1 MAEPAE
7 DPNKILK
14 ETVETVAALNDAFN
28 SLGAMIKSQ
37 LTANIVDADDYTK
50 QYVKSI
56 QSDATRALNGL
67 GKSSDRILQN
77 QIKINEGQAKSKD
90 ISNQIKEVTAKS
102 EKIQNS
108 LKNAAQAD
116 VKFKSQAEIL
126 AKQIQEVTVETVD
139 ALKAQN
145 KEAEKLEVKL
155 KAQQET
161 LTKYKKTAKDLS
173 SIPLIGK
180 LIDQD
185 KLSSAMTKA
194 ANEQK
199 SVFAAG
205 FKEVSKNITSALTS
219 GVSIIKF
226 FLDAAFKANKQS
238 VELGKSLGYG
248 AANSD
253 RVRENF
259 VRMEH
264 SSDNIN
270 VNTANL
276 AEASNQLT
284 ESTGYTAE
292 FSQDQLETQIM
303 LTKQL
308 KLSSEEASGIYQ
320 FSVLQGKSANSTYQS
335 MVRGYVATRNALK
348 TSVPFKAAIAE
359 AAKVSGQLASNLGN
373 NPEKIIKAVVATRA
387 LGTSLEQA
395 KSQGESLLD
404 FQSSIENELKA
415 ELITGEQLNLERA
428 RAAALMGDQ
437 VTVANELA
445 AQGMTSQKFS
455 TMNVL
460 AQKAYAEAL
469 GTTSD
474 ELANQLKKREIAI
487 SQGKSLA
494 QVTAE
499 EADAAAKR
507 QDIQE
512 KFNVAMDKIKSVIG
526 NLLAGPLSQFLESL
540 SQGLVYI
547 NEMVNKFGKVAST
560 IKGMLGPDGFKLLGS
575 VAGAATVGALILA
588 VGKSLMKGTRL
599 NPVVVTVAGGGGG
612 LGGDGGDVS
621 TGGGGKGGGGS
632 IKDKIFGK
640 KAGGQFKKGGGRIPA
655 GGRAG
660 GMFSKKALGG
670 LTKGLGKK
678 LLGGNALTALAM
690 GGLEAYSNMGTGMG
704 SGESIGRALLSGGGS
719 LLGGAL
725 GSFAGPLGTIGGGV
739 GGGMAGGALG
749 DYFFGEK
756 PEAIDQTQD
765 GIATSGG
772 PFQIKNKYGQTS
784 ITAAGDKLAVS
795 PNISGGSPMDL
806 SPMIAAIN
814 QVTAA
819 VADLKNKSWDV
830 HLDSKAVGTGLI
842 QKSYRSA

>member
-1 MAEPAE
+1 MAE

-37 LTANIVDADDYTK
+37 LTANIIDADDYTK
-50 QYVKSI
+50 QYIKSI
-56 QSDATRALNGL
+56 QSDATRAINDL
-67 GKSSDRILQN
+67 GK
-77 QIKINEGQAKSKD
+77 
-90 ISNQIKEVTAKS
+90 KS
-102 EKIQNS
+102 ERIVENQ
-108 LKNAAQAD
+108 
-116 VKFKSQAEIL
+116 FKLQKGQLTSNDI
-126 AKQIQEVTVETVD
+126 AKQIQEVELKTLKIKIALENAAEKDIKFKDQSLRLIKKIQEVSVETVD
-139 ALKAQN
+139 TLKAQN
-145 KEAEKLEVKL
+145 KEAKKFEQNLEITKNKIGGMEKVFS
-155 KAQQET
+155 A
-161 LTKYKKTAKDLS
+161 LS
-173 SIPLIGK
+173 DIPVLGK
-180 LIDQD
+180 VIDTGQT
-185 KLSSAMTKA
+185 SAAMKKA
-194 ANEQK
+194 AEEQR
-199 SVFAAG
+199 SIFAAG
-205 FKEVSKNITSALTS
+205 FKEVSKNIASSLTS

-226 FLDAAFKANKQS
+226 FLDAAFKANAQS
-238 VELGKSLGYG
+238 VQLGKSLGYG

-259 VRMEH
+259 VRME
-264 SSDNIN
+264 SSSNNLN

-276 AEASNQLT
+276 AEAANQLT

-308 KLSSEEASGIYQ
+308 GLSSDEASGIYQ
-320 FSVLQGKSANSTYQS
+320 FSVLQGKSADSTFKS
-335 MVRGYVATRNALK
+335 MAKGYAATRNSLK

-445 AQGMTSQKFS
+445 NQGMTAAKFS
-455 TMNVL
+455 GMNVI
-460 AQKAYAEAL
+460 AQKSYAEAL

-499 EADAAAKR
+499 EAVEAAKR
-507 QDIQE
+507 QSIQDR
-512 KFNVAMDKIKSVIG
+512 FNIAMDKIKSIIG
-526 NLLAGPLSQFLESL
+526 NLIAGPLGSFLESL
-540 SQGLVYI
+540 SKGLEHVTKI
-547 NEMVNKFGKVAST
+547 FSVFGKIFSL
-560 IKGMLGPDGFKLLGS
+560 IKSIPGVGGLL
-575 VAGAATVGALILA
+575 AGAASVTTIGALIAL
-588 VGKSLMKGTRL
+588 VGKSMLKGTYI
-599 NPVVVTVAGGGGG
+599 NPMITKDAGSGGGGG
-612 LGGDGGDVS
+612 ISDMIL
-621 TGGGGKGGGGS
+621 
-632 IKDKIFGK
+632 GK
-640 KAGGQFKKGGGRIPA
+640 KSGGQFKKGGGRVPK
-655 GGRAG
+655 GGRTG
-660 GMFSKKALGG
+660 GIG
-670 LTKGLGKK
+670 KGLLKGA
-678 LLGGNALTALAM
+678 GVGLAA
-690 GGLEAYSNMGTGMG
+690 GVAGMG
-704 SGESIGRALLSGGGS
+704 LDYAAESADAAGNQDLAKASRVGSGALSGAATGAMIGSIIPGLGTAVGAGIGG
-719 LLGGAL
+719 LLGGASAAFDEY
-725 GSFAGPLGTIGGGV
+725 GSP
-739 GGGMAGGALG
+739 
-749 DYFFGEK
+749 
-756 PEAIDQTQD
+756 DQSVQD
-765 GIATSGG
+765 GVATGGG
-772 PFQIKNKYGQTS
+772 PFKIKNKYGQTAV
-784 ITAAGDKLAVS
+784 TAAGDKLAVS

>member
-37 LTANIVDADDYTK
+37 LTANIIDADNYTK

-56 QSDATRALNGL
+56 QSDATRALSGL
-67 GKSSDRILQN
+67 GKSSDLILQN

-90 ISNQIKEVTAKS
+90 ISRQILEVESK
-102 EKIQNS
+102 S
-108 LKNAAQAD
+108 LKVRNALESAAAED
-116 VKFKSQAEIL
+116 PKFKSQSL
-126 AKQIQEVTVETVD
+126 VLVKKIQEAELETVE

-599 NPVVVTVAGGGGG
+599 NPVVVTVAGGGGIG
-612 LGGDGGDVS
+612 INND
-621 TGGGGKGGGGS
+621 GGGS
-632 IKDKIFGK
+632 GVDLDGDGK
-640 KAGGQFKKGGGRIPA
+640 SNKPNKPQSIGQRLKNIGKNLTKKGGIKRGLKGLFKGA
-655 GGRAG
+655 GGLA
-660 GMFSKKALGG
+660 
-670 LTKGLGKK
+670 KGLGKR
-678 LLGGNALTALAM
+678 LLGGNAIGALAM
-690 GGLEAYSNMGTGMG
+690 GGLEAYNNAGTGMG
-704 SGESIGRALLSGGGS
+704 GGESIGRALLSGGGS

-725 GSFAGPLGTIGGGV
+725 GSLAGPLGTFGGGV
-739 GGGMAGGALG
+739 AGGMAGDALG
-749 DYFFGEK
+749 DYFYGAK
-756 PEAIDQTQD
+756 PETQSVED
-765 GIATSGG
+765 GVAKSGG
-772 PFQIKNKYGQTS
+772 PFQIRNKYGQTA

-795 PNISGGSPMDL
+795 PNINNNSPMDL

-830 HLDSKAVGTGLI
+830 HLDSKSVGTGLI

>member
-37 LTANIVDADDYTK
+37 LTANIIDADNYTK

-56 QSDATRALNGL
+56 QSDATRALSGL
-67 GKSSDRILQN
+67 GKSSDLILQN

-90 ISNQIKEVTAKS
+90 ISRQILEVESK
-102 EKIQNS
+102 S
-108 LKNAAQAD
+108 LKVRNALESAAAED
-116 VKFKSQAEIL
+116 PKFKSQSL
-126 AKQIQEVTVETVD
+126 VLVKKIQEAELETVE

-292 FSQDQLETQIM
+292 FSQNQLETQIM

-308 KLSSEEASGIYQ
+308 GLSSDEAAGIYQ
-320 FSVLQGKSANSTYQS
+320 FSVLQGKSSNATYQS
-335 MVRGYVATRNALK
+335 MLKGYVATRNALK

-445 AQGMTSQKFS
+445 NQGMTAAKFS
-455 TMNVL
+455 GMNVI
-460 AQKAYAEAL
+460 AQKSYAEAL

-499 EADAAAKR
+499 EADEVAKR
-507 QDIQE
+507 QSVQD
-512 KFNVAMDKIKSVIG
+512 KFNIALEKIKSIIG
-526 NLLAGPLSQFLESL
+526 NLIAGPLGSFLESL
-540 SQGLVYI
+540 SKGLEHVTKI
-547 NEMVNKFGKVAST
+547 FGVFGKIFSL
-560 IKGMLGPDGFKLLGS
+560 IKSIPGVGGIL
-575 VAGAATVGALILA
+575 AGAASVTTIGALIAL
-588 VGKSLMKGTRL
+588 VGKSMLRGTNF
-599 NPVVVTVAGGGGG
+599 NPMITKEVGSGGGGISDMV
-612 LGGDGGDVS
+612 L
-621 TGGGGKGGGGS
+621 
-632 IKDKIFGK
+632 GK
-640 KAGGQFKKGGGRIPA
+640 KSGGQFKKGGGRVPK
-655 GGRAG
+655 GGRTG
-660 GMFSKKALGG
+660 GMGRGLLKGAGVGLAAGVAGAGLDYAAESAEGSGNQDLAKAARVGSGALSGAATG
-670 LTKGLGKK
+670 AMIGSIIPGLGTAVGAGI
-678 LLGGNALTALAM
+678 GG
-690 GGLEAYSNMGTGMG
+690 
-704 SGESIGRALLSGGGS
+704 
-719 LLGGAL
+719 LLGGASAAFDEY
-725 GSFAGPLGTIGGGV
+725 GSP
-739 GGGMAGGALG
+739 
-749 DYFFGEK
+749 
-756 PEAIDQTQD
+756 DQSIQD
-765 GIATSGG
+765 GVATGGG
-772 PFQIKNKYGQTS
+772 PFRIKNKYGQTA

-795 PNISGGSPMDL
+795 PNINAGSSMDL
-806 SPMIAAIN
+806 SPMIDAIN

-819 VADLKNKSWDV
+819 VTDLKNKSWDV
-830 HLDSKAVGTGLI
+830 HLDSKSVGTGLI

>member
-1 MAEPAE
+1 MAE

-37 LTANIVDADDYTK
+37 LTANIIGADDYTK
-50 QYVKSI
+50 KYVQSLK
-56 QSDATRALNGL
+56 SDAAGALKEL
-67 GKSSDRILQN
+67 GKSSERILFN
-77 QIKINEGQAKSKD
+77 QYQINKGQLTSKD
-90 ISNQIKEVTAKS
+90 ISKQILDVELRSQKAQIALQLAAGENKRYKNQA
-102 EKIQNS
+102 
-108 LKNAAQAD
+108 LK
-116 VKFKSQAEIL
+116 L
-126 AKQIQEVTVETVD
+126 TKQIQEAELETIE
-139 ALKAQN
+139 ALKAQA
-145 KEAEKLEVKL
+145 KEAEKVDIALAATEKRMKNASKL
-155 KAQQET
+155 ASEISKIPI
-161 LTKYKKTAKDLS
+161 LG
-173 SIPLIGK
+173 SI
-180 LIDQD
+180 IDTGEM
-185 KLSSAMTKA
+185 SAAMKKA
-194 ANEQK
+194 AEENR
-199 SVFAAG
+199 SIFAAG
-205 FKEVSKNITSALTS
+205 FKEVGKNITSALTS

-335 MVRGYVATRNALK
+335 MVRGYVATRNSLR

-359 AAKVSGQLASNLGN
+359 AAKISGQLASNLGN

-404 FQSSIENELKA
+404 FQTSIENELKA

-599 NPVVVTVAGGGGG
+599 NPVVVTVAGGGGIG
-612 LGGDGGDVS
+612 INND
-621 TGGGGKGGGGS
+621 GGGS
-632 IKDKIFGK
+632 GVDLDGDGK
-640 KAGGQFKKGGGRIPA
+640 SNKPNKPQSIGQRLKNIGKNLTKKGGIKRGLKGLFKGA
-655 GGRAG
+655 GGLA
-660 GMFSKKALGG
+660 
-670 LTKGLGKK
+670 KGLGKR
-678 LLGGNALTALAM
+678 LLGGNAIGALAM
-690 GGLEAYSNMGTGMG
+690 GGLEAYNNAGTGMG
-704 SGESIGRALLSGGGS
+704 GGESIGRALLSGGGS

-725 GSFAGPLGTIGGGV
+725 GSLAGPLGTFGGGV
-739 GGGMAGGALG
+739 AGGMAGDALG
-749 DYFFGEK
+749 DYFYGAK
-756 PEAIDQTQD
+756 PETQSVED
-765 GIATSGG
+765 GVAKSGG
-772 PFQIKNKYGQTS
+772 PFQIRNKYGQTA

-795 PNISGGSPMDL
+795 PNINNNSPMDL

-830 HLDSKAVGTGLI
+830 HLDSKSVGTGLI

>member
-1 MAEPAE
+1 MAEPSE

-37 LTANIVDADDYTK
+37 LTANIIGADDYTK
-50 QYVKSI
+50 KYVQSLK
-56 QSDATRALNGL
+56 SDASRALKEL
-67 GKSSDRILQN
+67 GKSSERILFN
-77 QIKINEGQAKSKD
+77 QYQINKGQLTSKD
-90 ISNQIKEVTAKS
+90 ISKQILDVELRSQKAQIALQLAAAENKRYKNQA
-102 EKIQNS
+102 
-108 LKNAAQAD
+108 LK
-116 VKFKSQAEIL
+116 L
-126 AKQIQEVTVETVD
+126 TKQIQEAEYETVE
-139 ALKAQN
+139 ALKAQA
-145 KEAEKLEVKL
+145 KEAEKVDIALAATQARIEKIDN
-155 KAQQET
+155 
-161 LTKYKKTAKDLS
+161 TASKFS
-173 SIPLIGK
+173 KIPILGNI
-180 LIDQD
+180 IDTE
-185 KLSSAMTKA
+185 KLSTAMKKA
-194 ANEQK
+194 SEEGR
-199 SVFAAG
+199 SEFAAG
-205 FKEVSKNITSALTS
+205 FKEISKDITLALTRPES
-219 GVSIIKF
+219 VIKF

-253 RVRENF
+253 RLRENF
-259 VRMEH
+259 VRMEL
-264 SSDNIN
+264 SSNNLN

-292 FSQDQLETQIM
+292 FSQNQLETQIM

-308 KLSSEEASGIYQ
+308 GLSSDEAAGIYQ
-320 FSVLQGKSANSTYQS
+320 FSVLQGKSSEATYQS
-335 MVRGYVATRNALK
+335 MVKGYVATRNSLR

-395 KSQGESLLD
+395 KQQGESLLD

-445 AQGMTSQKFS
+445 NQGMTAAKFS
-455 TMNVL
+455 GMNVI
-460 AQKAYAEAL
+460 AQNSYAQAL

-512 KFNVAMDKIKSVIG
+512 KFNIAMDKIKSIIG
-526 NLLAGPLSQFLESL
+526 NLIAGPLGSFLESL
-540 SQGLVYI
+540 SKGLEYVVK
-547 NEMVNKFGKVAST
+547 MVSAFGKIGTVIKGFFGDKLGAAFGNLAST
-560 IKGMLGPDGFKLLGS
+560 
-575 VAGAATVGALILA
+575 ATIGTLIYL
-588 VGKSLMKGTRL
+588 VGKSMLKGTYM
-599 NPVVVTVAGGGGG
+599 NPTVVTVAGDSGG
-612 LGGDGGDVS
+612 LTGPGGAGNAP
-621 TGGGGKGGGGS
+621 GGK
-632 IKDKIFGK
+632 FGK
-640 KAGGQFKKGGGRIPA
+640 YARTAGKIGAVAGALDLAGGLANNLTDKKQSA
-655 GGRAG
+655 GEAVSNTLMDRKFALLGA
-660 GMFSKKALGG
+660 ALGG
-670 LTKGLGKK
+670 G
-678 LLGGNALTALAM
+678 
-690 GGLEAYSNMGTGMG
+690 
-704 SGESIGRALLSGGGS
+704 IGA
-719 LLGGAL
+719 A
-725 GSFAGPLGTIGGGV
+725 AGGV
-739 GGGMAGGALG
+739 GAVPGAGIGYQLGGMLDSYLA
-749 DYFFGEK
+749 
-756 PEAIDQTQD
+756 PTPVQD

-772 PFQIKNKYGQTS
+772 PFQIKNKYGKTS

-795 PNISGGSPMDL
+795 PNINNGPLVDL
-806 SPMIAAIN
+806 SPMIDAIN
-814 QVTAA
+814 KVTAA
-819 VADLKNKSWDV
+819 VTDLKNKSWDV
-830 HLDSKAVGTGLI
+830 HLDSKSVGTGLI

>member
-1 MAEPAE
+1 MAEPSE

-37 LTANIVDADDYTK
+37 LTANIIGADDYTK
-50 QYVKSI
+50 KYVQSLK
-56 QSDATRALNGL
+56 SDASRALKEL
-67 GKSSDRILQN
+67 GKSSERILFN
-77 QIKINEGQAKSKD
+77 QYQINKGQLTSKD
-90 ISNQIKEVTAKS
+90 ISKQILDVELRSQKAQIALQLAAAENKRYKNQA
-102 EKIQNS
+102 
-108 LKNAAQAD
+108 LK
-116 VKFKSQAEIL
+116 L
-126 AKQIQEVTVETVD
+126 TKQIQEAEYETVE
-139 ALKAQN
+139 ALKAQA
-145 KEAEKLEVKL
+145 KEAEKVDIALAATQARIEKIDN
-155 KAQQET
+155 
-161 LTKYKKTAKDLS
+161 TASKFS
-173 SIPLIGK
+173 KIPILGNI
-180 LIDQD
+180 IDTE
-185 KLSSAMTKA
+185 KLSTAMKKA
-194 ANEQK
+194 SEEGR
-199 SVFAAG
+199 SEFAAG
-205 FKEVSKNITSALTS
+205 FKEISKDITLALTRPES
-219 GVSIIKF
+219 VIKF

-253 RVRENF
+253 RLRENF
-259 VRMEH
+259 VRMEL
-264 SSDNIN
+264 SSNNLN

-292 FSQDQLETQIM
+292 FSQNQLETQIM

-308 KLSSEEASGIYQ
+308 GLSSDEAAGIYQ
-320 FSVLQGKSANSTYQS
+320 FSVLQGKSSEATYQS
-335 MVRGYVATRNALK
+335 MVKGYVATRNSLR

-445 AQGMTSQKFS
+445 NQGMTAAKFS
-455 TMNVL
+455 GMNVI
-460 AQKAYAEAL
+460 AQDSYAKAL

-512 KFNVAMDKIKSVIG
+512 KFNIAMDKIKSIIG
-526 NLLAGPLSQFLESL
+526 NLIAGPLGSFLESL
-540 SQGLVYI
+540 SKGLEYVVK
-547 NEMVNKFGKVAST
+547 MVSAFGKIGTVIKGFFGDKLGAAFGNLAST
-560 IKGMLGPDGFKLLGS
+560 
-575 VAGAATVGALILA
+575 ATIGTLIYL
-588 VGKSLMKGTRL
+588 VGKSMLKGTYM
-599 NPVVVTVAGGGGG
+599 NPTVVTVAGDSGG
-612 LGGDGGDVS
+612 LTGPGGVGNAP
-621 TGGGGKGGGGS
+621 GGK
-632 IKDKIFGK
+632 FGK
-640 KAGGQFKKGGGRIPA
+640 YARTAGKIGAVAGALDLAGGLANNLTDKKQSA
-655 GGRAG
+655 GEAVSNTLMDRKFALLGA
-660 GMFSKKALGG
+660 ALGG
-670 LTKGLGKK
+670 G
-678 LLGGNALTALAM
+678 
-690 GGLEAYSNMGTGMG
+690 
-704 SGESIGRALLSGGGS
+704 IGA
-719 LLGGAL
+719 A
-725 GSFAGPLGTIGGGV
+725 AGGV
-739 GGGMAGGALG
+739 GAVPGAGIGYQLGGMLDSYLA
-749 DYFFGEK
+749 
-756 PEAIDQTQD
+756 PTPVQD

-772 PFQIKNKYGQTS
+772 PFQIKNKYGKTS

-795 PNISGGSPMDL
+795 PNINNGPLVDL
-806 SPMIAAIN
+806 SPMIDAIN
-814 QVTAA
+814 KVTAA
-819 VADLKNKSWDV
+819 VTDLKNKSWDV
-830 HLDSKAVGTGLI
+830 HLDSKSVGTGLI

>member
-1 MAEPAE
+1 MAE

-37 LTANIVDADDYTK
+37 LTANIIDADDYTK
-50 QYVKSI
+50 KYTQSIKS
-56 QSDATRALNGL
+56 DTTRALNEL
-67 GKSSDRILQN
+67 GKSSERILTN
-77 QIKINEGQAKSKD
+77 QYLINKGQLTSKD
-90 ISNQIKEVTAKS
+90 IV
-102 EKIQNS
+102 
-108 LKNAAQAD
+108 
-116 VKFKSQAEIL
+116 
-126 AKQIQEVTVETVD
+126 KQIQEVEIRNLKTQASLNNALANKIITEKEFLYLEKRIGEATLETTE
-139 ALKAQN
+139 ALKSQA
-145 KEAEKLEVKL
+145 KAAEKVDIALAATEARMKSIDS
-155 KAQQET
+155 KAR
-161 LTKYKKTAKDLS
+161 LIAK
-173 SIPLIGK
+173 IPILGEI
-180 LIDQD
+180 IDTD
-185 KLSSAMTKA
+185 KLSASMKKA
-194 ANEQK
+194 SNEQK
-199 SVFAAG
+199 SIFAAG
-205 FKEVSKNITSALTS
+205 FKEVSRNITSVLTNTGS
-219 GVSIIKF
+219 VIKF
-226 FLDAAFKANKQS
+226 FLDAAFKANAQS
-238 VELGKSLGYG
+238 VQLGKSLGYG

-259 VRMEH
+259 VRMEL
-264 SSDNIN
+264 SSNNLN

-276 AEASNQLT
+276 AEAANQLT

-308 KLSSEEASGIYQ
+308 GLSSDEASGIYQ
-320 FSVLQGKSANSTYQS
+320 FSVLQGKSADSTFKS
-335 MVRGYVATRNALK
+335 MAKGYAATRNSLK

-445 AQGMTSQKFS
+445 NQGMTAAKFS
-455 TMNVL
+455 GMNVI
-460 AQKAYAEAL
+460 AQKSYAEAL

-499 EADAAAKR
+499 EAVEAAKR
-507 QDIQE
+507 QSIQDR
-512 KFNVAMDKIKSVIG
+512 FNIAMDKIKSIIG
-526 NLLAGPLSQFLESL
+526 NLIAGPLGSFLESL
-540 SQGLVYI
+540 SKGLEVVVK
-547 NEMVNKFGKVAST
+547 MVAAFGKIGSV
-560 IKGMLGPDGFKLLGS
+560 IKGFFGDKIGGMLGQVAS
-575 VAGAATVGALILA
+575 VATIGALIAL
-588 VGKSLMKGTRL
+588 VGRSMLKGTMF
-599 NPVVVTVAGGGGG
+599 NPMITKEVGSGGGGG
-612 LGGDGGDVS
+612 ISDTIL
-621 TGGGGKGGGGS
+621 
-632 IKDKIFGK
+632 GK
-640 KAGGQFKKGGGRIPA
+640 KSGGQFKKGGGRVPK
-655 GGRAG
+655 GGRTG
-660 GMFSKKALGG
+660 GMGRGLLKGAGVGLAAGVAGMGLDYASESAEESGSKDLA
-670 LTKGLGKK
+670 KGLRV
-678 LLGGNALTALAM
+678 
-690 GGLEAYSNMGTGMG
+690 G
-704 SGESIGRALLSGGGS
+704 SGALSGAATGAMIGSIIPGLGTAVGAGIGG
-719 LLGGAL
+719 LLGGASAAFDEY
-725 GSFAGPLGTIGGGV
+725 GSP
-739 GGGMAGGALG
+739 
-749 DYFFGEK
+749 
-756 PEAIDQTQD
+756 DQSVQD
-765 GIATSGG
+765 GVATGGG
-772 PFQIKNKYGQTS
+772 PFKIKNKYGQTAV
-784 ITAAGDKLAVS
+784 TAAGDKLAVS

>member
-37 LTANIVDADDYTK
+37 LTANIIGADDYTK
-50 QYVKSI
+50 KYVQSLKSNAA
-56 QSDATRALNGL
+56 SALKEL
-67 GKSSDRILQN
+67 GKSSERILFN
-77 QIKINEGQAKSKD
+77 QYQINKGQLTSKD
-90 ISNQIKEVTAKS
+90 ISKQILDVELRSQKAQIALQLAAADNKRYKNQA
-102 EKIQNS
+102 
-108 LKNAAQAD
+108 LK
-116 VKFKSQAEIL
+116 L
-126 AKQIQEVTVETVD
+126 TKQIQEAELETIE
-139 ALKAQN
+139 ALKAQA
-145 KEAEKLEVKL
+145 KEAEKVDIALAATEARMKKL
-155 KAQQET
+155 DSIASKFSKIPILGEIINTEELSAAMKKADKENR
-161 LTKYKKTAKDLS
+161 
-173 SIPLIGK
+173 SI
-180 LIDQD
+180 
-185 KLSSAMTKA
+185 
-194 ANEQK
+194 
-199 SVFAAG
+199 FAAG
-205 FKEVSKNITSALTS
+205 FKEIGKNIASALTRPE
-219 GVSIIKF
+219 SIIKF

-248 AANSD
+248 AVNSD

-292 FSQDQLETQIM
+292 FSQNQLETQIM

-308 KLSSEEASGIYQ
+308 GLSANEASGIYQ
-320 FSVLQGKSANSTYQS
+320 FSVLQGKSSEATYQS
-335 MVRGYVATRNALK
+335 MVRGYVATRNALR

-395 KSQGESLLD
+395 KQQGESLLD

-445 AQGMTSQKFS
+445 NQGMTAAKFS
-455 TMNVL
+455 GMNVI
-460 AQKAYAEAL
+460 AQDSYAKAL

-512 KFNVAMDKIKSVIG
+512 KFNIAMDKIKSIIG
-526 NLLAGPLSQFLESL
+526 NLIAGPLGSFLESL
-540 SQGLVYI
+540 SKGLEYVVK
-547 NEMVNKFGKVAST
+547 MVSAFGKIGTVIKGFFGDKLGAAFGNLAST
-560 IKGMLGPDGFKLLGS
+560 
-575 VAGAATVGALILA
+575 ATIGTLIYL
-588 VGKSLMKGTRL
+588 VGKSMLKGTYM
-599 NPVVVTVAGGGGG
+599 NPTVVTVAGDSGG
-612 LGGDGGDVS
+612 L
-621 TGGGGKGGGGS
+621 TGPSGPSNTPGGK
-632 IKDKIFGK
+632 FGK
-640 KAGGQFKKGGGRIPA
+640 YARTAGKIGAVAGALDLAGGLANNLTDKKQSA
-655 GGRAG
+655 GEAVSNTLMDRKFALLGA
-660 GMFSKKALGG
+660 ALGG
-670 LTKGLGKK
+670 G
-678 LLGGNALTALAM
+678 
-690 GGLEAYSNMGTGMG
+690 
-704 SGESIGRALLSGGGS
+704 IGA
-719 LLGGAL
+719 A
-725 GSFAGPLGTIGGGV
+725 AGGV
-739 GGGMAGGALG
+739 GAVPGAGIGYQLGGMLDSYLA
-749 DYFFGEK
+749 
-756 PEAIDQTQD
+756 PTPVQD

-772 PFQIKNKYGQTS
+772 PFQIKNKYGKTS

-795 PNISGGSPMDL
+795 PNINNGPLVDL
-806 SPMIAAIN
+806 SPMIDAIN

-819 VADLKNKSWDV
+819 VTDLKNKSWDV
-830 HLDSKAVGTGLI
+830 HLDSKSVGTGLI

>member
-1 MAEPAE
+1 MAE

-37 LTANIVDADDYTK
+37 LTANIIDADDYTK
-50 QYVKSI
+50 QYIKSI
-56 QSDATRALNGL
+56 QSDATRAINDL
-67 GKSSDRILQN
+67 GK
-77 QIKINEGQAKSKD
+77 
-90 ISNQIKEVTAKS
+90 KS
-102 EKIQNS
+102 ERIVENQ
-108 LKNAAQAD
+108 
-116 VKFKSQAEIL
+116 FKLQKGQLTSNDI
-126 AKQIQEVTVETVD
+126 AKQIQEVELKTLKIKIALENAAEKDIKFKDQSLRLIKKIQEVSVETVD
-139 ALKAQN
+139 TLKAQN
-145 KEAEKLEVKL
+145 KEAKKFEQNLEITKNKIGGMEKVFS
-155 KAQQET
+155 A
-161 LTKYKKTAKDLS
+161 LS
-173 SIPLIGK
+173 DIPVLGK
-180 LIDQD
+180 VIDTGQT
-185 KLSSAMTKA
+185 SAAMKKA
-194 ANEQK
+194 AEEQR
-199 SVFAAG
+199 SIFAAG
-205 FKEVSKNITSALTS
+205 FKEVSKNIASSLTS

-226 FLDAAFKANKQS
+226 FLDAAFKANAQS
-238 VELGKSLGYG
+238 VQLGKSLGYG

-259 VRMEH
+259 VRME
-264 SSDNIN
+264 SSSNNLN

-276 AEASNQLT
+276 AEAANQLT

-308 KLSSEEASGIYQ
+308 GLSSDEASGIYQ
-320 FSVLQGKSANSTYQS
+320 FSVLQGKSADSTFKS
-335 MVRGYVATRNALK
+335 MAKGYAATRNSLK

-445 AQGMTSQKFS
+445 NQGMTAAKFS
-455 TMNVL
+455 GMNVI
-460 AQKAYAEAL
+460 AQKSYAEAL

-499 EADAAAKR
+499 EAVEAAKR
-507 QDIQE
+507 QSIQDR
-512 KFNVAMDKIKSVIG
+512 FNIAMEKIKSIIG
-526 NLLAGPLSQFLESL
+526 NLIAGPLGSFLESL
-540 SQGLVYI
+540 SKGLEHVTKI
-547 NEMVNKFGKVAST
+547 FGVFGKIFSL
-560 IKGMLGPDGFKLLGS
+560 IKSIPGVGGLL
-575 VAGAATVGALILA
+575 AGAASVTTIGALIAL
-588 VGKSLMKGTRL
+588 VGKSMLKGTNF
-599 NPVVVTVAGGGGG
+599 NPMITKEVGSGGGGG
-612 LGGDGGDVS
+612 ISDMIL
-621 TGGGGKGGGGS
+621 
-632 IKDKIFGK
+632 GK
-640 KAGGQFKKGGGRIPA
+640 KSGGQFKKGGGRVPK
-655 GGRAG
+655 GGRTG
-660 GMFSKKALGG
+660 GMGRG
-670 LTKGLGKK
+670 LLKGAGVGLAAGVAGAGLDYAAESAEGSGSQDLAKGLRV
-678 LLGGNALTALAM
+678 
-690 GGLEAYSNMGTGMG
+690 G
-704 SGESIGRALLSGGGS
+704 SGALSGAATGAMIGSIIPGLGTAIGAGIGG
-719 LLGGAL
+719 LLGGASAAFDEY
-725 GSFAGPLGTIGGGV
+725 GSP
-739 GGGMAGGALG
+739 
-749 DYFFGEK
+749 
-756 PEAIDQTQD
+756 DQSVQD
-765 GIATSGG
+765 GVATGGG
-772 PFQIKNKYGQTS
+772 PFKIKNKYGQTAV
-784 ITAAGDKLAVS
+784 TAAGDKLAVS